1 MGNLLPLEYCTLERA
16 SRLLDCEVQ
25 DLLHWGSIG
34 AIKLCLNGAGSG
46 FLLDIDKSD
55 QAKNTE
61 EIANFV
67 RAVYEDT
74 YDLTRISLY
83 SSLDVSTSSDYFY
96 DDLVKMIAQ
105 EVCEV
110 PVYFEGFWAI
120 DPYYILDNSGVI
132 AELGSFGVIDD
143 EIKIFSPLPDES
155 GWTYRGIIHIPNSDR
170 SREPELNEI
179 YIIRPD
185 LERLYKAING
195 DGSLSHKYNDF
206 DLARQSR
213 KQEKLERQAN
223 NKTRETAPQA
233 KMIKALIQAL
243 VGNNELLDQPFKLI
257 DVLSA
262 TLSGKGIECPIKT
275 GDTLKRLLE
284 KAGND

>member
-46 FLLDIDKSD
+46 LLLDIDKSD
-55 QAKNTE
+55 QVKNIE

-67 RAVYEDT
+67 RGVYENS
-74 YDLTRISLY
+74 YDLTSISLY
-83 SSLDVSTSSDYFY
+83 SSLDVSNSSDYFY
-96 DDLVKMIAQ
+96 EDLVKMNAQ

-120 DPYYILDNSGVI
+120 DPYYILDNSGVL
-132 AELGSFGVIDD
+132 ADLGSLGVIDD

-155 GWTYRGIIHIPNSDR
+155 GWTYRGILHIPNSGR
-170 SREPELNEI
+170 VSELELNEI

-195 DGSLSHKYNDF
+195 EGSLSHKYNDF

-213 KQEKLERQAN
+213 KQEKLERQ
-223 NKTRETAPQA
+223 TRETVPQA

-243 VGNNELLDQPFKLI
+243 VGNNELLDQPFKLL

-262 TLSGKGIECPIKT
+262 TLSSKGIECPIKT

-284 KAGND
+284 KAGGD